1 MKLSGYLK
9 TLILMAAAGLAACT
23 VPTAEHS
30 SGPTV
35 VSFDHGALDTLVA
48 LGQKAQVLAVPKAG
62 LPDYL
67 QEVAAG
73 LPDAGSL
80 KQPDMDVLRELQPDL
95 ILVSGRQGEAIPE
108 LSRIAAIRNVG
119 LTEGNYRDSV
129 ENRVM
134 GLAALYGQASLARE
148 QLDSLWRYVQQRRS
162 ELSGNLKVVVVT
174 HNGGRFS
181 LRQEPVVSEL
191 LGLRMPAIPETVEPV
206 TRGNRTF
213 YPVTAEDLAA
223 MAPDIVLVVD
233 RSAAIGQTPLAPATL
248 QTALDEAGAGD
259 TAVRV
264 LDPALWYL
272 SGGGLQSL
280 RLQVDEAADAV
291 ATSSRNRG

>member
-134 GLAALYGQASLARE
+134 GLVALYGQASLARE